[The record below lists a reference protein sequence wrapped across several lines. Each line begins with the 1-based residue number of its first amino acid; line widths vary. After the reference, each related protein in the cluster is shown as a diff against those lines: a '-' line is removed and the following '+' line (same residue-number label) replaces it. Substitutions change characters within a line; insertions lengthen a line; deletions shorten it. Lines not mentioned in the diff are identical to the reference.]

1 MMTDTREAHEK
12 EIVLFDLAASP
23 NNMKARIALNFKGLP
38 FKKIPVDPMDR
49 APIIEAS
56 GQPLTPVLLH
66 GDTVVYDSRAILRY
80 LDSNFRDTPPLFSDD
95 KDTMNAIERFEK
107 FARNALSEGV
117 GIVFNEA
124 LSGDPDLEACRR
136 ASDLLHEGSGE
147 IEERLK
153 DSEWVIDNRM
163 TAADVTAAPIVF
175 LGMLPPEIGKTG
187 PIAQFFVDNF
197 KLGEDRERTR
207 AWAMRVM
214 AYDR

>member
-1 MMTDTREAHEK
+1 MTDTPQTDEK

-49 APIIEAS
+49 SPIVEAS
-56 GQPLTPVLLH
+56 GQPLTPVMLH

-80 LDSNFRDTPPLFSDD
+80 LDTNFRDTPPLFSSD
-95 KDTMNAIERFEK
+95 KETMSEIERLEK
-107 FARNALSEGV
+107 YARNALSQGV
-117 GIVFNEA
+117 GIVFAQA
-124 LSGDPDLEACRR
+124 LSGNPDLDACGN
-136 ASDLLHEGSGE
+136 ASDMLHEASAML
-147 IEERLK
+147 EERLQGS
-153 DSEWVIDNRM
+153 DWLVDDRL

-175 LGMLPPEIGKTG
+175 LGMLPPEIGRTG

-197 KLGEDRERTR
+197 ELGEGRERTR
-207 AWAMRVM
+207 TWAMRVM